1 MPVELLWLPQAKAD
15 LLDIYL
21 VIGLENPQAAERVF
35 DTLEVRA
42 RQLSLYPRLGG
53 RRPDIRT
60 GMRLLVEGP
69 YLILYEALPD
79 ADDGV
84 VQQVVIVRVIDGRR
98 DVVRVL

>member
-1 MPVELLWLPQAKAD
+1 
-15 LLDIYL
+15 LDIYG
-21 VIGLENPQAAERVF
+21 VIGLENPSAAERVF
-35 DTLEVRA
+35 DALEVRA
-42 RQLSLYPRLGG
+42 RQLSLYPLLGA
-53 RRPDIRT
+53 RRPDIRA

-98 DVVRVL
+98 NLARVL